1 MALPPFL
8 TTSSTISWSSAATTT
23 SPIFASWALL
33 NTCEIIDRL
42 NKSKIN
48 VVEGT
53 VYPLLSRLKN
63 KEYID
68 NEWIESS
75 QGPPRKYFYLTKI
88 GKSYLDDLVISYEE
102 VNNSIIK
109 LIKTN
114 KW

>member
-1 MALPPFL
+1 MSSENFKIQLRKGLLEFCIL
-8 TTSSTISWSSAATTT
+8 QVLSKDKLYTS
-23 SPIFASWALL
+23 
-33 NTCEIIDRL
+33 EIIDRL

-88 GKSYLDDLVISYEE
+88 GKSYLDDLVLSYEE
-102 VNNSIIK
+102 VNTSIIK

-114 KW
+114 K